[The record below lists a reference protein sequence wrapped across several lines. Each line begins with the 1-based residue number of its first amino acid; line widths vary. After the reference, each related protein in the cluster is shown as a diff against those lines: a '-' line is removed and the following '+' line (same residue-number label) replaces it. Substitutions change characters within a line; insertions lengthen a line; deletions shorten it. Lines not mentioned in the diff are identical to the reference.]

1 MTGTG
6 FFRVPAAFASYTALG
21 TEMSRNRQ
29 SSDISLVITGPEP
42 VGRVMP
48 PLMIVSMTS

>member
-21 TEMSRNRQ
+21 TETSRNRQ
-29 SSDISLVITGPEP
+29 SSDISLAITGPGP